1 AFLLLVSLG
10 ANIIFL
16 LSCITP
22 TVKEIALYRVNVT
35 QLAQNLQIQSLNN
48 SRNVA
53 HLIHPAL
60 PSYWYWGISGICDV
74 FESPSPK
81 KGTRKCRRAFPPTQ
95 DLLTLLE
102 ESLRDSLDDGDADNS
117 FPTGTNNDTEQ
128 VIRDVLSAWNAT
140 ISKPRVAA
148 FLREKEDGLAVR
160 LKISVG
166 LAIAA
171 VVLDFGIAFVA
182 PCSFGELNK
191 TLSSLPFLSG
201 LLAVG
206 AGISAVLSMRYG
218 VRGAA
223 MSSENGGPAIII
235 LFVGVAIRI
244 LPMAFGLHSS
254 RNHRPSPPRPIDY
267 HHPPPGPGDN
277 NYDLPPRYP
286 PGGND
291 YWPQPPGPQDGP
303 ESEEDRRKK
312 DIGFAGEKYIFN
324 LFQQHGIPNW
334 TYENWTSKLRK
345 RLYPPFPGSEGDYA
359 DITYDDVDGR
369 MREFV
374 ASQGAQILPHW
385 QHGARYHIEV
395 KTTPANCE
403 RTFYVSPDQVRKMRL
418 YANDPLNAYILVR
431 VYHVESPRPGMKW
444 FSNPL
449 HHRGLEFSDPPFAG
463 ASYEVRTRPMAHM

>member
-1 AFLLLVSLG
+1 MTNQVLRTVPTLVSLA
-10 ANIIFL
+10 ANIVFL

-22 TVKEIALYRVNVT
+22 TVKDIALYRVNVT

-60 PSYWYWGISGICDV
+60 PSYWYWGISGVCDV

-95 DLLTLLE
+95 NLLTLLE
-102 ESLRDSLDDGDADNS
+102 ESLRDSLDDDNR
-117 FPTGTNNDTEQ
+117 FLTGTNNDTDQ
-128 VIRDVLSAWNAT
+128 VVRDVILSWNAT

-148 FLREKEDGLAVR
+148 FLSGKEDGLAVR
-160 LKISVG
+160 LKASVG

-171 VVLDFGIAFVA
+171 VILDFGIAFVA
-182 PCSFGELNK
+182 PCLFGELNK
-191 TLSSLPFLSG
+191 TISSLPFFSG
-201 LLAVG
+201 LLALG

-244 LPMAFGLHSS
+244 LPMAMGLFSS
-254 RNHRPSPPRPIDY
+254 RDRKPHYPRTD
-267 HHPPPGPGDN
+267 
-277 NYDLPPRYP
+277 
-286 PGGND
+286 ND
-291 YWPQPPGPQDGP
+291 YWPTTPGPPVGPGVPLQPVPPPNPPSIVPGWPPQPPVD
-303 ESEEDRRKK
+303 SEARRK

-324 LFQQHGIPNW
+324 LFRRHAIPDW
-334 TYENWTSKLRK
+334 SYQNWTSDLRK
-345 RLYPPFPGSEGDYA
+345 REHPAFTGWEGDFA
-359 DITYDDVDGR
+359 DFTYHDLEGR
-369 MREFV
+369 MRELV

-385 QHGARYHIEV
+385 QQGATYHIEV
-395 KTTPANCE
+395 KSTPANCE

-431 VYHVESPRPGMKW
+431 VYHVESSSPGMKW
-444 FSNPL
+444 FSNPWG
-449 HHRGLEFSDPPFAG
+449 HQDLEFFEPRAAG
-463 ASYEVRTRPMAHM
+463 ESYEVRTR